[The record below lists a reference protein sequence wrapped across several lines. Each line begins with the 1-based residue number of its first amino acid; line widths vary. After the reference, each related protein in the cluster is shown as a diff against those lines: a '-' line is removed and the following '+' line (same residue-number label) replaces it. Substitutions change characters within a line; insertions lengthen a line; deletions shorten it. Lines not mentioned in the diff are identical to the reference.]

1 MIIQIELSNANEL
14 DLLCGLE
21 LLPAQSSLGKPI
33 KISTNQILEFIKSSP
48 INSFK
53 MITSGTNAD
62 QVLITLT
69 DDFTFQFTKI

>member
-1 MIIQIELSNANEL
+1 MIIQIELSDANEL
-14 DLLCGLE
+14 DYLSGSE